1 MEERLSEQMRAVD
14 CPLLSPGEQSLA
26 GAPARSGLHS
36 LITNNPNNSVLTR
49 IRAKKKYEQPHEYQP
64 KGSRSELFR
73 DESAQK

>member
-1 MEERLSEQMRAVD
+1 MRAAN
-14 CPLLSPGEQSLA
+14 CRLPSPGEQSLA
-26 GAPARSGLHS
+26 GAPTRSGLQI
-36 LITNNPNNSVLTR
+36 LTTNNPNNSVLTR